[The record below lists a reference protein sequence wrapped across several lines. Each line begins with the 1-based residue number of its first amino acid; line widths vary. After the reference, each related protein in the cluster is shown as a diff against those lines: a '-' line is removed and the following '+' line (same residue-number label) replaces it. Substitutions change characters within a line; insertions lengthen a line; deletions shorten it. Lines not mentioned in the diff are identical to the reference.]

1 MTKTPPKNV
10 RFTYK
15 DSGVN
20 IDAGNQLIKNISPLI
35 SSTKRLG
42 SNPTLG
48 GFGGVF
54 DIKELGLKDPLLIS
68 ATDGVGTKLKF
79 AFASNNHKTIGIDLV
94 AMCVNDIIAQGAE
107 PLYFLDY
114 FATGKL
120 DTKIAEEVIL
130 GIVNGCKEANC
141 ALIGGET
148 AELPGMYHP
157 GHYDLAG
164 FSVGAVERNKLLP
177 KKINGGDC
185 IVGLKSSGI
194 HSNGYSLV
202 NSIVEKK
209 QININEQFD
218 KNNKLIDMIIN
229 PTKIYVNTIKM
240 ITDKCDGISA
250 IAHITGGG
258 VTENLPRVMEK
269 NMSANINLNN
279 FPNIPIFEWISKN
292 AEIQQEEM
300 LKTFNCGIGMI
311 LIVKKDS
318 LNKIMNCIEES
329 DDRAIYLGEIIEQE
343 TKPQIIY
350 TGNLPWL

>member
-1 MTKTPPKNV
+1 MIKMPPKNV

-15 DSGVN
+15 NSGVN
-20 IDAGNQLIKNISPLI
+20 IDAGNQLVKNISPI
-35 SSTKRLG
+35 IASTKRPG
-42 SNPTLG
+42 SNPVLG
-48 GFGGVF
+48 GFGGIF
-54 DIKELGLKDPLLIS
+54 DLKELGLKDPLLIS

-79 AFASNNHKTIGIDLV
+79 AFVSNNHKTIGIDLV

-130 GIVNGCKEANC
+130 GIANGCKEANC

-148 AELPGMYHP
+148 AELPGMYHT

-177 KKINGGDC
+177 KKTKDGDC

-209 QININEQFD
+209 QIDTNEAFD
-218 KNNKLIDMIIN
+218 RNNKLIDMILK
-229 PTKIYVNTIKM
+229 PTRIYVNTIKAIM
-240 ITDKCDGISA
+240 DDCDGISA

-258 VTENLPRVMEK
+258 ITENLPRVIDK
-269 NMSANINLNN
+269 GMSATLDLNR
-279 FPNIPIFEWISKN
+279 FPNIPIFEWISNN

-311 LIVKKDS
+311 LIVKKDF
-318 LNKIMNCIEES
+318 LKIVMDCIEKS
-329 DDRAIYLGEIIEQE
+329 DDYGVYLGKITQQE
-343 TKPQIIY
+343 TESQVIY
-350 TGNLPWL
+350 NGTLPWL

>member
-20 IDAGNQLIKNISPLI
+20 IDAGNQLVKNISPLI
-35 SSTKRLG
+35 ASTKRPG
-42 SNPTLG
+42 SNPVLG

-54 DIKELGLKDPLLIS
+54 DIKELGLNDPLLIS

-79 AFASNNHKTIGIDLV
+79 AFISNKHKTIGIDLV

-120 DTKIAEEVIL
+120 DTKVAEEVIS

-164 FSVGAVERNKLLP
+164 FSVGAVERDKLLP
-177 KKINGGDC
+177 KKIN
-185 IVGLKSSGI
+185 
-194 HSNGYSLV
+194 
-202 NSIVEKK
+202 
-209 QININEQFD
+209 
-218 KNNKLIDMIIN
+218 
-229 PTKIYVNTIKM
+229 
-240 ITDKCDGISA
+240 
-250 IAHITGGG
+250 
-258 VTENLPRVMEK
+258 
-269 NMSANINLNN
+269 
-279 FPNIPIFEWISKN
+279 
-292 AEIQQEEM
+292 
-300 LKTFNCGIGMI
+300 
-311 LIVKKDS
+311 
-318 LNKIMNCIEES
+318 
-329 DDRAIYLGEIIEQE
+329 
-343 TKPQIIY
+343 
-350 TGNLPWL
+350 